1 MKSTTCLWCGRTI
14 EQPDGPGRPPLY
26 CSASH
31 RQRAH
36 QLSKQQKAVTSALTK
51 QMRHVQGVFAGVGG
65 SGKLSEMVA
74 EASRAQ
80 GVFAGVG
87 VLGS

>member
-1 MKSTTCLWCGRTI
+1 MA
-14 EQPDGPGRPPLY
+14 E
-26 CSASH
+26 AS
-31 RQRAH
+31 RA
-36 QLSKQQKAVTSALTK
+36 
-51 QMRHVQGVFAGVGG
+51 QGVFAGVGG